1 MAHRHL
7 VKFFEDERNLFA
19 TVARFIGDG
28 LAAGQP
34 ALVIATPWHRRGIL
48 EHLGQHVSHAGG
60 TAPFGGLVMIDAE
73 ATLSRFMAGD
83 EPDAGRFMHTIG
95 DLVEGLPRGA
105 GYVPVRAYGEMVD
118 LLWRAGRT
126 EATIELEH
134 LWNAAAAAHHLSL
147 LCGYCVRHISDDMER
162 LQHVC
167 CLHTDVIAPSE
178 VTNPLGSAT

>member
-19 TVARFIGDG
+19 TVAGFIGDG

-34 ALVIATPWHRRGIL
+34 ALVIARPWHRQGIL
-48 EHLGQHVSHAGG
+48 EQLGRHVSHAGSA
-60 TAPFGGLVMIDAE
+60 APLGDLMMIDAE
-73 ATLSRFMAGD
+73 ATLSRFMAD
-83 EPDAGRFMHTIG
+83 DLPDAGRFMHTIG
-95 DLVEGLPRGA
+95 DLVDGLSREA

-147 LCGYCVRHISDDMER
+147 LCGYSVRHISDDIER
-162 LQHVC
+162 LQRVC
-167 CLHTDVIAPSE
+167 CLHTDVIAPSQ